1 MREIVVSVDYGQG
14 WPLSDI
20 TWMPEDKPDWP
31 SILSPELIERL
42 DAWGDFFD
50 KHADEET
57 SLFGSEELRRWFDL
71 EGVRLR
77 DALEREAGHLYS
89 FRLSLWF

>member
-1 MREIVVSVDYGQG
+1 MREIVVALDYGQG

-20 TWMPEDKPDWP
+20 MWKLEDQPDWP

-42 DAWGDFFD
+42 HAWGDFFD
-50 KHADEET
+50 EHADEET
-57 SLFGSEELRRWFDL
+57 GLFGSEELRRWFDL

-77 DALEREAGHLYS
+77 DELEKEAGHLYS